1 MIRRLLPPLLTLL
14 VVVAF
19 AWTMVYLYQKS
30 RPRPVVYPTAVPEL
44 RDIVKKTVATGALVP
59 RKEVAI
65 KPRVSGVVDKLYVEP
80 GQHVKERALLARI
93 QIVPDVVRLNQAE
106 ASLRTAELNYS
117 STKTEFERAS
127 QHKEK
132 GLISEADF
140 ARQELAFKL
149 RSEELEAAE
158 TNLQLVR
165 VGASKK
171 AGQVSNLVYSTVEGM
186 VLDVPIKE
194 GGSVIEANNFNEGTT
209 IASIADMSDM
219 IFQGRVDESEVG
231 SLRDG
236 MTVSILV
243 GALSDQRFE
252 GQLEY
257 IAPKGREKEGTIE
270 FEIRAAVKLKPGTF
284 IRANYS
290 ANADIVLSRRD
301 HVLSLNEAWV
311 QYDGPR
317 AFVEVEVAPQRFER
331 REVEVGLSDGIWVEL
346 KRGLTPTTR
355 IKRTDAT
362 VASKPQQ
369 RP

>member
-1 MIRRLLPPLLTLL
+1 MIRRLLPPILTLL
-14 VVVAF
+14 VLGAF
-19 AWTMVYLYQKS
+19 AWTMYYLYEKS
-30 RPRPVVYPTAVPEL
+30 RPRPVVYQTAAPEL

-59 RKEVAI
+59 RKEIAI
-65 KPRVSGVVDKLYVEP
+65 KPRVSGVVEKLYVEP
-80 GQHVKERALLARI
+80 GQHVKVRALLARI
-93 QIVPDVVRLNQAE
+93 QIVPDVLRLNQAE
-106 ASLRTAELNYS
+106 ASLRTAELSLANAKS
-117 STKTEFERAS
+117 EFERAS

-132 GLISEADF
+132 GLISDADF

-171 AGQVSNLVYSTVEGM
+171 AGQVSNLVYSTVDGM

-236 MTVSILV
+236 MPISILV
-243 GALSDQRFE
+243 GALGDERFE

-257 IAPKGREKEGTIE
+257 ISPKGRDKEGTTE

-301 HVLSLNEAWV
+301 HVLSINEGWV

-317 AFVEVEVAPQRFER
+317 ASVEVEVAPQRFER
-331 REVEVGLSDGIWVEL
+331 RAVELGLSDGIWVEI
-346 KRGLTPTTR
+346 KQGLTPTTR
-355 IKRTDAT
+355 VKKTDANS
-362 VASKPQQ
+362 ASKLTQ